1 MHCQINL
8 IRIQKIV
15 VRAGDVSIR
24 EVVLTKFESYL
35 SRILQKEKKIFIFQ
49 NKFWW
54 RRGNNHLQRAVNSTT
69 NVLVLG
75 IR

>member
-24 EVVLTKFESYL
+24 DIVLTKFESYL
-35 SRILQKEKKIFIFQ
+35 SRIQEVK
-49 NKFWW
+49 
-54 RRGNNHLQRAVNSTT
+54 RG
-69 NVLVLG
+69 G
-75 IR
+75 WGK